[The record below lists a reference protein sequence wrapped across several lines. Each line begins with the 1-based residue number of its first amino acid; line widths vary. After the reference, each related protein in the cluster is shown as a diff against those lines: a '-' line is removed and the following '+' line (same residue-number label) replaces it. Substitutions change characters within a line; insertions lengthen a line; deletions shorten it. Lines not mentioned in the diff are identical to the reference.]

1 MPTMTGTEHSS
12 VVVPPYPTYSI
23 VMGDEIITFGMY
35 SGSTTS
41 TLPNKDVW
49 TRYDITTGVRSAYTG
64 CYPAAGSPGFYDNGR
79 VTAAVATSSTEIY
92 YTVQIYSSFSWGG
105 AYLTRLDLTTNTAV
119 VLSNTSGP
127 TSMSGPLFYTGGYI
141 VSRGNKYNISTTV
154 FSSSSITSSRPALAA
169 GRMFNAVAG
178 TTTLYEVDLA
188 TNSNTATYTFP
199 VAVHSAVSLP
209 NDVRFTPAVIGTKIY
224 WPANNS
230 NVAYVAFDTA
240 TNTTSM
246 QMWATGSTGRY
257 EWQAGS
263 DGLLYSINDDDLI
276 VCEPGTG
283 NWARPVYPTTRTLR
297 YGSGFVF
304 AGGKIWV
311 PSGDPL
317 T

>member
-12 VVVPPYPTYSI
+12 VVVPPLPTYSI
-23 VMGDEIITFGMY
+23 VMGNEIITFGMY
-35 SGSTTS
+35 NYTTTS
-41 TLPNKDVW
+41 TLSTYNVF
-49 TRYDITTGVRSAYTG
+49 TRYDTTTGVRSAYEG
-64 CYPAAGSPGFYDNGR
+64 CYPSPYGGYSAGR
-79 VTAAVATSSTEIY
+79 VTGAVATSSTEIY
-92 YTVQIYSSFSWGG
+92 YTTQSYSSYSWGG

-119 VLSNTSGP
+119 LLSNTSGS
-127 TSMSGPLFYTGGYI
+127 TFMSAPLFYTGGYI
-141 VSRGNKYNISTTV
+141 VSRVNKYNISTTV

-199 VAVHSAVSLP
+199 VAVDSAASLP
-209 NDVRFTPAVIGTKIY
+209 YDVRFTPAVIGTKIY
-224 WPANNS
+224 WPADNI

-246 QMWATGSTGRY
+246 QMWAAGFAGSY
-257 EWQAGS
+257 EWRAGP
-263 DGLLYSINDDDLI
+263 DGLLYSIGNDDLV
-276 VCEPGTG
+276 VCDPSDG
-283 NWARPVYPTTRTLR
+283 NWAVPVYPTTRAYR
-297 YGSGFVF
+297 YGSGAVFV
-304 AGGKIWV
+304 GSKIWV

>member
-41 TLPNKDVW
+41 TLPNNNVW

-64 CYPAAGSPGFYDNGR
+64 CYPTAGSPGSYDNGR

-92 YTVQIYSSFSWGG
+92 YTVDRYSSFTWSG
-105 AYLTRLDLTTNTAV
+105 TERMKMLDLNTNLAIAIG
-119 VLSNTSGP
+119 SSSDNIP
-127 TSMSGPLFYTGGYI
+127 APLFSTGGYI
-141 VSRGNKYNISTTV
+141 VGKGQKYEISTATY
-154 FSSSSITSSRPALAA
+154 SSSSTTNSRPALAA
-169 GRMFNAVAG
+169 GRMFNAVGG
-178 TTTLYEVDLA
+178 TTTLYEVDVA
-188 TNSNTATYTFP
+188 TNSNIATYAFP
-199 VAVHSAVSLP
+199 TAVHSVVGLANS
-209 NDVRFTPAVIGTKIY
+209 VRFPPAVIGTTIY
-224 WPANNS
+224 WPADNI

-246 QMWATGSTGRY
+246 QLWAVGSTGRY

-263 DGLLYSINDDDLI
+263 DGLLYWMDNDSLV

-311 PSGDPL
+311 PSGDPV